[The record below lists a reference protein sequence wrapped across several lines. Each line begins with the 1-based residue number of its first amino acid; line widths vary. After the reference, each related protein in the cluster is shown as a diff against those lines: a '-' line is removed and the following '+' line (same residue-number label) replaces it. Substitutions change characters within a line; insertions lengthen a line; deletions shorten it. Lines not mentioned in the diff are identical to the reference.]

1 MNNAAYDYDKQ
12 EWIEDKAQAQALAIV
27 QTQEHLGLLEGPRGP
42 DYAKLIGAD
51 RAQAIREAREAL
63 FQLDRAIQALPN
75 S

>member
-1 MNNAAYDYDKQ
+1 MNIDAMNEKNETVISREKAIYD
-12 EWIEDKAQAQALAIV
+12 AQARILSAWGH
-27 QTQEHLGLLEGPRGP
+27 ERGLVVN
-42 DYAKLIGAD
+42 D